1 MTPKEG
7 LPSFWVTHLAKV
19 LIGENPCLL
28 QPWIASRFNWP
39 KTVSAGMSAW
49 KEAHTTALRAL
60 AEQYRKQGYKVDL
73 ERFYRVTGQT
83 AVLSGKADLIATKA
97 NERPLVIDV
106 KTGVARDSDVAQVI
120 ISMLMLPLAWNVSM
134 TFSGLIVYPDRE
146 GVDVTARQAAEL
158 KPKVFALL
166 RELGTMPK
174 PVPSPGKDACRYCDV
189 PDSECGVRWKDEDVE
204 AATMEF

>member
-1 MTPKEG
+1 MSN

-28 QPWIASRFNWP
+28 QPWLLSRYKWP

-49 KEAHTTALRAL
+49 KEAHTRALREL
-60 AEQYRKQGYKVDL
+60 ADQYRRNGYKVDL

-97 NERPLVIDV
+97 GERPLVIDV
-106 KTGVARDSDVAQVI
+106 KTGVGRDCDVAHVVI
-120 ISMLMLPLAWNVSM
+120 TMLMLPLAWNVDM
-134 TFSGLIVYPDRE
+134 TFSGLVVYPERE

-158 KPKVFALL
+158 RSKVFSLL
-166 RELGTMPK
+166 RELATMDRPA
-174 PVPSPGKDACRYCDV
+174 PSPGRDAC
-189 PDSECGVRWKDEDVE
+189 
-204 AATMEF
+204 